1 MLKMDGLAEEPP
13 RQQSGFGRPDSRTHL
28 TNGKRN
34 KDFINQTRSEPIT
47 ASLRS
52 SGLAGRAARAEISL
66 LQSPCSLCLEQ
77 QPPNSDL
84 LSLPCSREKPL
95 RISGR
100 QSPRP
105 EGAGSQIAQQFPLQ
119 GMNEIIIII
128 KKTNT
133 QSEEHQVLPK
143 ISLLQIMPN
152 IFIFHLLKNPR
163 AWVTLPDLCPSPN
176 PLLW

>member
-1 MLKMDGLAEEPP
+1 MLQMDGLAVELPK
-13 RQQSGFGRPDSRTHL
+13 QLSGFGRPDSRKHL
-28 TNGKRN
+28 TNGVRN
-34 KDFINQTRSEPIT
+34 KDFINQTQSEPIT

-52 SGLAGRAARAEISL
+52 SGLAGRAARVEISP

-84 LSLPCSREKPL
+84 LSSPCSREKPL

-128 KKTNT
+128 NKKNKHAVRGAPGPAGDLP
-133 QSEEHQVLPK
+133 SADHAEYFHFSSFEESQGVGYP
-143 ISLLQIMPN
+143 
-152 IFIFHLLKNPR
+152 
-163 AWVTLPDLCPSPN
+163 A
-176 PLLW
+176 